1 MNPAFATQ
9 ILIFIEVLTQM
20 GQDLI
25 TRILELT
32 PVSGVEK

>member
-1 MNPAFATQ
+1 MNPALATQ
-9 ILIFIEVLTQM
+9 ILIFIKVLVQM